1 MSLTRWVRRAGAR
14 RRAVL
19 PCLLFA
25 LAAVSAG
32 QASAPHSRD
41 SQTNARQTHA
51 RPVAQTH
58 ARA

>member
-25 LAAVSAG
+25 LAAVSSG
-32 QASAPHSRD
+32 QASAPHS
-41 SQTNARQTHA
+41 QTHA